1 MKTYT
6 ITESQLQEIAG
17 RLNSLTVQG
26 IANSAQIIGITALLE
41 QIAKPAEPEQSN
53 VINLPAKDEAHG

>member
-6 ITESQLQEIAG
+6 VTEQQLQEIAG
-17 RLNSLTVQG
+17 RLNALTVQG

-53 VINLPAKDEAHG
+53 VVELKDKANG